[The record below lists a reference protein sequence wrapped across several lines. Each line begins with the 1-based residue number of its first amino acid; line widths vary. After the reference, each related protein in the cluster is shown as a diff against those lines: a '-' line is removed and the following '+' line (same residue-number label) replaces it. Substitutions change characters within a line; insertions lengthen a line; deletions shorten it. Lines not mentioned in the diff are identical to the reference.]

1 MNQMQFTT
9 YNRNG
14 TNHAYSP
21 NINPTQN
28 MQIMNNIQYKN
39 STNNIQSNNIQKNKD
54 INITNN
60 NETKPKEKKMKWGE
74 PTWYLFH
81 TLSYK
86 IKEEHFKKVRVE
98 LLNNIYSICANLP
111 CPMCAEHASSYL
123 KTINFYNIQTKQ
135 DLIMM
140 LFNFHNVVNKK
151 KNLPLFQF
159 ENFEEKYS
167 KAVTKNIIYNFLY
180 HYKDTHKSIHMISND
195 MFRARQV
202 LVLQEWFNN
211 NFIYFDK

>member
-1 MNQMQFTT
+1 MNRMQFTT

-14 TNHAYSP
+14 TNHTYSP
-21 NINPTQN
+21 NVVPTQN
-28 MQIMNNIQYKN
+28 MQVMNNTQHKVPN
-39 STNNIQSNNIQKNKD
+39 NHQPNNNIPKNKD
-54 INITNN
+54 ISNNI
-60 NETKPKEKKMKWGE
+60 EPKPTAKKMKWGE

-86 IKEEHFKKVRVE
+86 IKEEHFKKVRSE

-111 CPMCAEHASSYL
+111 CPMCAEHAISYL
-123 KTINFYNIQTKQ
+123 KTINFNNIQTKH

-151 KNLPLFQF
+151 KNLPLFPY

-180 HYKDTHKSIHMISND
+180 HYKDKHKSIHMISND
-195 MFRARQV
+195 MFRAKQV
-202 LVLQEWFNN
+202 LVLQDWFNK